1 MIITKVSVQ
10 GFQDILAV
18 YGNSGVII
26 QKELDIAMRKSTLK
40 LKGTAKIEAPVGVT
54 NILRSAI
61 YSKVYGGGAGLT
73 GEVGVGPAAPHAAA
87 VHDGSEPH
95 MPPVAALVP
104 WVTKKLGESS
114 STTVKPWQWPTKP
127 KKQDPIM
134 ARAWALAIHIKK
146 FGTKANPF
154 MDRAWDK
161 EQANINAFFEAAQ
174 ANIAKQIGGS

>member
-1 MIITKVSVQ
+1 MIITKVTVQ

-95 MPPVAALVP
+95 MPPVAALIP
-104 WVTKKLGESS
+104 WVTKKLGN
-114 STTVKPWQWPTKP
+114 PDLAWPVA
-127 KKQDPIM
+127 M
-134 ARAWALAIHIKK
+134 HIKK

-161 EQANINAFFEAAQ
+161 EQANINAFFEAAAQ
-174 ANIAKQIGGS
+174 NIAKKIGNS